1 MAETP
6 IRVGVCICP
15 LSDEEANNNTKEI
28 ITADGNEI
36 KISMGE
42 GRGLK
47 SYELDFEV
55 LSIFNRSSRSQM
67 FFKISVLKNFAIFT
81 GNHPCWSLFL
91 IKLQDAYNFIKRRL
105 QQRCFPAN
113 IAKFLKTA
121 FL

>member
-1 MAETP
+1 MAKTP
-6 IRVGVCICP
+6 IRVGVCIST

-55 LSIFNRSSRSQM
+55 LSTFDRSSR
-67 FFKISVLKNFAIFT
+67 T
-81 GNHPCWSLFL
+81 
-91 IKLQDAYNFIKRRL
+91 
-105 QQRCFPAN
+105 
-113 IAKFLKTA
+113 
-121 FL
+121 

>member
-55 LSIFNRSSRSQM
+55 LLIVNRNSRSQM

-81 GNHPCWSLFL
+81 RKHPV
-91 IKLQDAYNFIKRRL
+91 
-105 QQRCFPAN
+105 
-113 IAKFLKTA
+113 
-121 FL
+121 